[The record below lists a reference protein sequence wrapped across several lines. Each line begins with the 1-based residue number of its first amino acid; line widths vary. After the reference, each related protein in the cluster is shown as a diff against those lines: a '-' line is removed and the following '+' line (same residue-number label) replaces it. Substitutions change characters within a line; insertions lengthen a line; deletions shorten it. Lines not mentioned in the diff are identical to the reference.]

1 MHLTSKSIQQLDK
14 LKRINLI
21 NSITGIK
28 PANLIGTLSESGV
41 SNLAIFSSVVHL
53 GSNPALIGFI
63 LRPNDD
69 VVRHT
74 WRNIENSGIYTINHV
89 HQQFTERAHY
99 TSAKFSEEISEFE
112 RCGLTEEYIADFTA
126 PFVKESDIKLGLK
139 LKDKIPIELNR
150 TMLVIGEIVH
160 LLVPDH
166 ALDDGWQCDLAAV
179 DGIGVSGL
187 NGYYSLDKVAHFPYA
202 KPDELPDFE
211 TIGK

>member
-1 MHLTSKSIQQLDK
+1 M
-14 LKRINLI
+14 
-21 NSITGIK
+21 
-28 PANLIGTLSESGV
+28 
-41 SNLAIFSSVVHL
+41 
-53 GSNPALIGFI
+53 
-63 LRPNDD
+63 
-69 VVRHT
+69 
-74 WRNIENSGIYTINHV
+74 
-89 HQQFTERAHY
+89 
-99 TSAKFSEEISEFE
+99 
-112 RCGLTEEYIADFTA
+112 
-126 PFVKESDIKLGLK
+126 KESDIKLGLK